1 MVKQDDAPPQVHRD
15 GYSNAML
22 TAAEQGR
29 PAIGKIILPRGL
41 EAQRSAP
48 ALSNV
53 PLTTPALPDHAPSL
67 PPSLSNLKVRA
78 NTLGPLAE
86 QEEQAVGDIDLALP
100 YPQSSLALHRKLPDE
115 SGKIYHYWSE
125 CLVDS

>member
-1 MVKQDDAPPQVHRD
+1 MVKQDGAPPQVHRD

-29 PAIGKIILPRGL
+29 PAIGKVPQGL

-53 PLTTPALPDHAPSL
+53 PLTTPTLPDHAPSS

-78 NTLGPLAE
+78 NTLRPIAE
-86 QEEQAVGDIDLALP
+86 QEEQAAGDKDLALP
-100 YPQSSLALHRKLPDE
+100 YPQSLLALHRKLPDE

-125 CLVDS
+125 CLADS

>member
-1 MVKQDDAPPQVHRD
+1 LRHSPAKR
-15 GYSNAML
+15 
-22 TAAEQGR
+22 GR
-29 PAIGKIILPRGL
+29 PAVGKIALPRGL
-41 EAQRSAP
+41 VAQRSAP

-53 PLTTPALPDHAPSL
+53 PLTTPTLPDHAPSS

-78 NTLGPLAE
+78 NTLGPLVE
-86 QEEQAVGDIDLALP
+86 REEQAAGDKDLALP